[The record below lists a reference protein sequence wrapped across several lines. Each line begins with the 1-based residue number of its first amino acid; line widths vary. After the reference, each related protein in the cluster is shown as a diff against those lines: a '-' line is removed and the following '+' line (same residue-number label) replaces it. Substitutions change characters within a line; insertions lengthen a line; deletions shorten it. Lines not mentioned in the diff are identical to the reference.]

1 MEANPLEYQMKK
13 QIAVSLQSIEW
24 FLIYGF
30 LKNLVDNEEAVKFN
44 FKSAEDCVAIEAI
57 LTKIQKQFAP
67 NIVSNTD
74 DVPNIEDLLGI
85 QPKQLHTKVKKLI
98 V

>member
-1 MEANPLEYQMKK
+1 MQSNPLEYQMTK
-13 QIAVSLQSIEW
+13 QIAVSMQSIEW
-24 FLIYGF
+24 FLLYGF
-30 LKNLVDNEEAVKFN
+30 LKNLIDNEEAVKFN

-67 NIVSNTD
+67 NIASNTD
-74 DVPNIEDLLGI
+74 DVPDIEDLLGI
-85 QPKQLHTKVKKLI
+85 SPKQLHTKVKKLI